1 MQLPVAQF
9 ADASVLF
16 TLKKGSTMQTA
27 KKGDTVLVN
36 YVVRTTDG
44 RVVGKTE
51 DNDPAAL
58 TIGGAE
64 IFPAVEAVLD
74 GMEVGHEESVTVGV
88 ADAFGPRREDLIVE
102 IPRAQLSGD
111 NTPEPGMTLTA
122 AQPDGSTVNLTI
134 TEVGAETVTADGN
147 HPLSGEDLH
156 FDLKLVE
163 IKSAA

>member
-1 MQLPVAQF
+1 
-9 ADASVLF
+9 
-16 TLKKGSTMQTA
+16 
-27 KKGDTVLVN
+27 
-36 YVVRTTDG
+36 
-44 RVVGKTE
+44 
-51 DNDPAAL
+51 
-58 TIGGAE
+58 
-64 IFPAVEAVLD
+64 VEAVLD

-134 TEVGAETVTADGN
+134 TDVGAETVTADGN

>member
-1 MQLPVAQF
+1 MQLPIAQF

-102 IPRAQLSGD
+102 IPRAQLSGERW
-111 NTPEPGMTLTA
+111 PQKAGFYAFLVCYRTLSDYFCSCTCCH
-122 AQPDGSTVNLTI
+122 QSTSW
-134 TEVGAETVTADGN
+134 TVR
-147 HPLSGEDLH
+147 PS
-156 FDLKLVE
+156 
-163 IKSAA
+163 